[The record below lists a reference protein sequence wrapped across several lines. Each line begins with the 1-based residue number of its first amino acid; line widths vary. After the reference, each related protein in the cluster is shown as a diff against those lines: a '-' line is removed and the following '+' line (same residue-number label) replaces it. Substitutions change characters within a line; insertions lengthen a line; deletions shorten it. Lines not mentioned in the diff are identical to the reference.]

1 MYRRSSAR
9 IPEQSAQGR
18 MPAKVPI
25 ELEVI
30 VTHPAWATAKASART
45 GLMRQ
50 AYINI
55 TITVPQS
62 ASSTLPTA

>member
-1 MYRRSSAR
+1 MYSRSSVR

-18 MPAKVPI
+18 TPAKVPI
-25 ELEVI
+25 ELDVI
-30 VTHPAWATAKASART
+30 VTHPARATAKASART
-45 GLMRQ
+45 GLMRE

-62 ASSTLPTA
+62 ASRTFPTA

>member
-1 MYRRSSAR
+1 MR
-9 IPEQSAQGR
+9 IPAQSAHGR

-30 VTHPAWATAKASART
+30 VTHPPRAAARASART
-45 GLMRQ
+45 GLMRE